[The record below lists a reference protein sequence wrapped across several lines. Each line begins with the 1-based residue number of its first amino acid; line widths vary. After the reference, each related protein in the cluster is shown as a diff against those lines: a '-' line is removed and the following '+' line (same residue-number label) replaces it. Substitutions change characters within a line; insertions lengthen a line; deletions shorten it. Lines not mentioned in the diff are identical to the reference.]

1 MVINRIF
8 FDANIIL
15 DLIDIDRGNLEKARK
30 VIHIALTHDIRLFT
44 SCDILSNIYYVG
56 RKKLDKDLLIMDMLR
71 ILDIFEIIEI
81 DKSLSRSALVKNAS
95 NLSDDFEDLLQV
107 ECAKSYDCDLIVTND
122 KKFIKSDIKHLSLEA
137 ALKKLNTIKK

>member
-1 MVINRIF
+1 
-8 FDANIIL
+8 L
-15 DLIDIDRGNLEKARK
+15 KQARE
-30 VIHIALTHDIRLFT
+30 VVYIALTHNITLFT

-56 RKKLDKDLLIMDMLR
+56 RKNLDKNLLIKEMLR

-81 DKSLSRSALVKNAS
+81 DKNLSRRALVKNAS

-122 KKFIKSDIKHLSLEA
+122 KKFIKSDVKHLSLDT
-137 ALKKLNTIKK
+137 ALKRLNSIHV